1 VKNILATCILMSG
14 TTGKYIKYFAG
25 SIITD

>member
-1 VKNILATCILMSG
+1 MSG